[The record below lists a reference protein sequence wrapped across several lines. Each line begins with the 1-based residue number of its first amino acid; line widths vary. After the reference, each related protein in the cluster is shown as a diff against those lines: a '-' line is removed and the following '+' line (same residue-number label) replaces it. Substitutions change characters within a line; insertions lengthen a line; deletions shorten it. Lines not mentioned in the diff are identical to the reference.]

1 MEHLFDNGLLV
12 GEVVWWSYLAAVVL
26 SGLVARRYA
35 RKVRLALG
43 IAWLILIGL
52 AALAFR
58 SVLGSI
64 PFFILAFVA
73 AYLAIR
79 QERTTS
85 HCPQCG
91 APHHKPYR
99 PFDKAC
105 CDACGAELYPA
116 QTGSSVGSDALPAP
130 RPEGGEAKL
139 GGVMRAIAG
148 GLLVL
153 FACAILVGA
162 SWQTAF
168 VYYATPNV
176 ANFKGFAEPASTVVM
191 SKFTYLLAPWAF
203 VFLSTIGTMS
213 SAFAKPSRGDV
224 QSPFVHYRHL
234 IAVAL
239 VSGFLFWFDH
249 IATERALD
257 AAHKV
262 GFVAQPPVPCPRHLL
277 NCGPR

>member
-1 MEHLFDNGLLV
+1 
-12 GEVVWWSYLAAVVL
+12 
-26 SGLVARRYA
+26 
-35 RKVRLALG
+35 
-43 IAWLILIGL
+43 LIGL

-64 PFFILAFVA
+64 PFFILALVA

-79 QERTTS
+79 QETTTS

-91 APHHKPYR
+91 APLHKPNR
-99 PFDKAC
+99 PFDKAY

-116 QTGSSVGSDALPAP
+116 QTGSAVGSDALPVP
-130 RPEGGEAKL
+130 RVEGGEARL
-139 GGVMRAIAG
+139 GGLVRALAG

-176 ANFKGFAEPASTVVM
+176 ANFKGFAEPASTVVL

-213 SAFAKPSRGDV
+213 SAFAKPSKGDARI
-224 QSPFVHYRHL
+224 PFAYYRRL
-234 IAVAL
+234 IAVAV

-249 IATERALD
+249 SATESALD
-257 AAHKV
+257 AAHSV
-262 GFVAQPPVPCPRHLL
+262 GFVAHPPLPCPERLL
-277 NCGPR
+277 DCTPR